1 MKLGIHFVN
10 FTLPGGPEAL
20 GPTLGAAAQAAEE
33 GGCAKLTLMD
43 HWFQTERFATARDP
57 MLEGYTGLGFV
68 AGRTERITLSTLVT
82 GVTYEQVCAH
92 TTGHAEAVEVWF
104 GPDRVSYEQ
113 LLDRFWTVHNPT
125 TRNRQGLDIGSQYRS
140 AISHALT

>member
-33 GGCAKLTLMD
+33 GDCAKLTLID
-43 HWFQTERFATARDP
+43 HWFQMERFATAQDP

-68 AGRTERITLSTLVT
+68 ALQR
-82 GVTYEQVCAH
+82 
-92 TTGHAEAVEVWF
+92 
-104 GPDRVSYEQ
+104 P
-113 LLDRFWTVHNPT
+113 
-125 TRNRQGLDIGSQYRS
+125 GSF
-140 AISHALT
+140 